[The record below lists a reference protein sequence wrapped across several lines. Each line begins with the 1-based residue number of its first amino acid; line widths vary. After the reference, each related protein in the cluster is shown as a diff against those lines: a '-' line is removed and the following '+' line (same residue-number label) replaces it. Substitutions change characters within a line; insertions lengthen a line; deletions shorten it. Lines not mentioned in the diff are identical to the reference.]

1 VTPKPVT
8 RSLCDADD
16 DDDDVTAAIQRRGGA
31 TTQTDLGQRARFCFL
46 FFCNNVLKTALNL
59 FQRTLYHRF

>member
-8 RSLCDADD
+8 RSLLCDA

-31 TTQTDLGQRARFCFL
+31 TTQTDLGGDFQDGS
-46 FFCNNVLKTALNL
+46 LNTRVSMSS
-59 FQRTLYHRF
+59 QS